1 MENLMSTKPRPAFRK
16 PNLSTQTPA
25 VQHREPVVQHQEPD
39 LMTRTPDNETPA
51 PEVIEEVASHADTV
65 FPDEQHAVDVEALW
79 KAFHRLEALAS
90 RAVDPGKEP
99 ERLLKEAFRR
109 ELPGILR
116 TMQRALEGEA

>member
-1 MENLMSTKPRPAFRK
+1 MSTKPRPAFRK

-39 LMTRTPDNETPA
+39 LETRTPDETPDA
-51 PEVIEEVASHADTV
+51 PVIEEAIPEHADTV
-65 FPDEQHAVDVEALW
+65 FPDEQPAVDVDAIW
-79 KAFHRLEALAS
+79 SAFHRLEKLAL

-116 TMQRALEGEA
+116 TMQRALEGEGR

>member
-1 MENLMSTKPRPAFRK
+1 MSTKPRPAFRK

-25 VQHREPVVQHQEPD
+25 VQHREPVVQHQQPD
-39 LMTRTPDNETPA
+39 LETRTPDDETPA
-51 PEVIEEVASHADTV
+51 APVVEEAAPHADTV
-65 FPDEQHAVDVEALW
+65 FPDDYPAVDVEALW
-79 KAFHRLEALAS
+79 KAFNRLEKLAL

-116 TMQRALEGEA
+116 TMQRALEGDGR